1 NNPLDWQSLSYNTVT
16 AFAENKNGDLWIAT
30 GGGGLNLKR
39 KGEEVFNRFNPEP
52 GKPTA
57 VSSWGLLA
65 LCQSKKNDFLW
76 IGTYGSGLDRYD
88 PKTNTFKNYPKGDA
102 ANQLNNDAVYALM
115 EDSRGHIW
123 IGTNGGGV
131 NIRDPETGVIKKIVQ
146 DYNSRD
152 GLSGDYV
159 RAFCEDKE
167 GAVWIGTTFGLCTY
181 YPRSGKIIPFDPDFI
196 KLHSNIIISL
206 YADKADNIWIGTI
219 GGGL

>member
-1 NNPLDWQSLSYNTVT
+1 
-16 AFAENKNGDLWIAT
+16 
-30 GGGGLNLKR
+30 
-39 KGEEVFNRFNPEP
+39 
-52 GKPTA
+52 
-57 VSSWGLLA
+57 
-65 LCQSKKNDFLW
+65 
-76 IGTYGSGLDRYD
+76 
-88 PKTNTFKNYPKGDA
+88 PKGDA
-102 ANQLNNDAVYALM
+102 ANQVNNDAVYALM

-131 NIRDPETGVIKKIVQ
+131 NILDPETGVIKKMVQ

-181 YPRSGKIIPFDPDFI
+181 YPRSRKIIPFDPDFI
-196 KLHSNIIISL
+196 KLHSTIIISL

-219 GGGL
+219 GGGLSVYNKRSKKLATYTEADGLPDNTIKSIVEDDLGNIWLSTNNGISKFIPQRNKFKNYTLANG